1 MKNKSLT
8 LLAHAAG
15 WILFLSLP
23 VLFITGQR
31 DGKDF
36 ITVIT
41 APPTLLFV
49 LVYTAIFYLHT
60 YLLLPYLYAS
70 RKYAWYAL
78 TVVALLAIIFF
89 VRPFDKMVSY
99 VSRDHSLSIAPPN
112 EGEFFHEAPVPRF
125 DDHAPP
131 PPPEDGPDPQK
142 REGRPVVDPVSIFLF
157 LMIMALSLA
166 IYVRQR
172 LRYTEQRALKA
183 EADKANAELSFL
195 KAQINPHFLFNTL
208 NNIYSLAVTKNEH
221 TAESI
226 MKLSNI
232 MRYVTDDI
240 SEDYVDLD
248 SELECIRDYI
258 DLQKLRLTASTK
270 INVEVSGDTM
280 NKKIAPLILMT
291 FVENVFKYG
300 ISNHAPS
307 EIIIRIAIEANSIRF
322 FSSNSI
328 FNTTGKTERTGIG
341 IANTRQ
347 RLEHL
352 YPGKHSLVIS
362 EEDGCF
368 KVQLDLLF

>member
-1 MKNKSLT
+1 MK
-8 LLAHAAG
+8 
-15 WILFLSLP
+15 
-23 VLFITGQR
+23 
-31 DGKDF
+31 
-36 ITVIT
+36 

-49 LVYTAIFYLHT
+49 LVYTVIFYLHT
-60 YLLLPYLYAS
+60 YVLLPYLYAS
-70 RKYAWYAL
+70 RKYIWYTL
-78 TVVALLAIIFF
+78 MVVVLLAIVFW
-89 VRPFDKMVSY
+89 VKPFDKMVSY
-99 VSRDHSLSIAPPN
+99 VSRDSQLPIAPPN
-112 EGEFFHEAPVPRF
+112 EGEFFNGAPPPRF
-125 DDHAPP
+125 DDYGPP
-131 PPPEDGPDPQK
+131 PPPRQGRDPQA
-142 REGRPVVDPVSIFLF
+142 REGRPVIDQVSVFLF
-157 LMIMALSLA
+157 IMIMALSLA

-240 SEDYVDLD
+240 SEDYVELD

-258 DLQKLRLTASTK
+258 DLQKLRLNASTK
-270 INVEVSGDTM
+270 VEVEISGDTL

-300 ISNHAPS
+300 VSNHAPS
-307 EIIIRIAIEANSIRF
+307 EIVIRIAVEQDAIRF
-322 FSSNSI
+322 YSRNNLFR
-328 FNTTGKTERTGIG
+328 TVRKERTGIG

-347 RLEHL
+347 RLEYL
-352 YPGKHSLVIS
+352 YPGKHNLVIS
-362 EEDGCF
+362 ERDDCF
-368 KVQLDLLF
+368 FVQLDLVV

>member
-1 MKNKSLT
+1 MKNKNLT

-31 DGKDF
+31 DNKDF
-36 ITVIT
+36 LTVMK

-49 LVYTAIFYLHT
+49 LVYTVIFYLHT
-60 YLLLPYLYAS
+60 YVLLPYLYAS
-70 RKYAWYAL
+70 RKYVWYAL
-78 TVVALLAIIFF
+78 TVVTLLTIVFW

-99 VSRDHSLSIAPPN
+99 VSRDRQLPIAPPN
-112 EGEFFHEAPVPRF
+112 EGEFFHEPPLPRF
-125 DDHAPP
+125 DDHGPP
-131 PPPEDGPDPQK
+131 PPAEPQQDPQTRK
-142 REGRPVVDPVSIFLF
+142 GRPAVDPVSVFLF
-157 LMIMALSLA
+157 IMIMALSLA

-258 DLQKLRLTASTK
+258 DLQKLRLNSSTK
-270 INVEVSGDTM
+270 VEVEVSGDTM

-291 FVENVFKYG
+291 FVENVFKHG

-307 EIIIRIAIEANSIRF
+307 EIIIRILVEANAIRF
-322 FSSNSI
+322 FTSNGI
-328 FNTTGKTERTGIG
+328 FNAAGKTERTGIG

-352 YPGKHSLVIS
+352 YPGKYNLVIS
-362 EEDGCF
+362 DAGNSF
-368 KVQLDLLF
+368 TVQLDLLV

>member
-36 ITVIT
+36 FTVIT

-70 RKYAWYAL
+70 RKYIWYAV
-78 TVVALLAIIFF
+78 TVVALLIIVFLI
-89 VRPFDKMVSY
+89 RPFDRMVNY
-99 VSRDHSLSIAPPN
+99 ISRDHEMPMAPPN

-131 PPPEDGPDPQK
+131 PPREQGPNPQQ
-142 REGRPVVDPVSIFLF
+142 RGGRPIVDPVSIFLF
-157 LMIMALSLA
+157 LMIMALSFA

-208 NNIYSLAVTKNEH
+208 NNVYSLAVTKNEN

-258 DLQKLRLTASTK
+258 DLQKLRLNASTK
-270 INVEVSGDTM
+270 INVEVSGDTT
-280 NKKIAPLILMT
+280 NRKIAPLILMT

-300 ISNHAPS
+300 ISNHAAS
-307 EIIIRIAIEANSIRF
+307 EIIIRVTVEVNSIRY

-328 FNTTGKTERTGIG
+328 FNTAGKTERTGIG

-352 YPGKHSLVIS
+352 YPGKHNLVIS
-362 EEDGCF
+362 EEGNNF
-368 KVQLDLLF
+368 TVQLDLSV

>member
-1 MKNKSLT
+1 MKNKGLT
-8 LLAHAAG
+8 LLAHATG

-31 DGKDF
+31 ESKDF
-36 ITVIT
+36 LAVMK

-49 LVYTAIFYLHT
+49 LAYTAIFYLHT
-60 YLLLPYLYAS
+60 YVLLPYLYAS

-78 TVVALLAIIFF
+78 TVVALLALVFW
-89 VRPFDKMVSY
+89 VKPFDRMVSY
-99 VSRDHSLSIAPPN
+99 VSRDNQLPIAPPN
-112 EGEFFHEAPVPRF
+112 EGGFFNE
-125 DDHAPP
+125 APP
-131 PPPEDGPDPQK
+131 PRFGDHGPPPPRQGRDPQAG
-142 REGRPVVDPVSIFLF
+142 RGRPVIDPVSVFLF
-157 LMIMALSLA
+157 IMIMALSLA

-221 TAESI
+221 TADSI

-258 DLQKLRLTASTK
+258 DLQKLRLNASTK
-270 INVEVSGDTM
+270 VEVEISGDTL
-280 NKKIAPLILMT
+280 NKKIAPLVLMT

-300 ISNHAPS
+300 ISNHARS
-307 EIIIRIAIEANSIRF
+307 EIVIRITVEQDAIRF
-322 FSSNSI
+322 YSRNNLF
-328 FNTTGKTERTGIG
+328 KTVRKERTGIG

-347 RLEHL
+347 RLEYL
-352 YPGKHSLVIS
+352 YPAKHTLVIG
-362 EEDGCF
+362 EKDDCF
-368 KVQLDLLF
+368 FVQLDLTV